1 MQQWFVHQIWRR
13 TLRTW
18 KFIQQAATKMAPRL
32 RDLPYK
38 ERLIRLD
45 LMSLE
50 QRRIRGNLITAFQ
63 LMAGLEKINRED
75 LIAREE

>member
-1 MQQWFVHQIWRR
+1 
-13 TLRTW
+13 
-18 KFIQQAATKMAPRL
+18 MAPRL
-32 RDLPYK
+32 RDLPHK